1 MKVPIIVKVINE
13 EQIYIKYSDGLDG
26 NISLTK
32 SLNKK
37 INQSTN
43 IVIHKDSK
51 NIIID
56 DIELCKD
63 AIYKQLHLKNL
74 ASKLRLDI

>member
-1 MKVPIIVKVINE
+1 MKVPISVTVINDD
-13 EQIYIKYSDGLDG
+13 QIYVKYSDGLDG

-56 DIELCKD
+56 DVELCKD

>member
-26 NISLTK
+26 NISITK

-56 DIELCKD
+56 DVELCKD